1 MPGRT
6 LDEHGSKTLLSR
18 HGLKV
23 PRMVKLDGGLE
34 GIEFPV
40 ALKAVSSEIKHKTE
54 AGAVV
59 LDIGSEEELHRE
71 AEQMRE
77 RLPGVELM
85 AEEMVP
91 AGLEAIVGVV
101 DDPTFGPV
109 IMVGLGG
116 TLAELLADTAFRKL
130 PIDARDAA
138 EMIAELEH
146 HELFGGFRG
155 HPDVTDELVRTLVA
169 VSGVVEAEDIYEMDL
184 NPVVLNEN
192 GAVIV
197 DAKISVHV
205 E

>member
-1 MPGRT
+1 MPGRP
-6 LDEHGSKTLLSR
+6 LDEYESKTLLSR
-18 HGLKV
+18 HGLNV
-23 PRMVKLDGGLE
+23 PRMSKLDGGVE
-34 GIEFPV
+34 GIEYPV
-40 ALKAVSSEIKHKTE
+40 ALKAVSADIKHKTE

-59 LDIGSEEELHRE
+59 LDIGSEEELMIE
-71 AEQMRE
+71 ARLMRE

-91 AGLEAIVGVV
+91 AGLEAIIGVV
-101 DDPTFGPV
+101 DDPTFGRV

-116 TLAELLADTAFRKL
+116 TLAELLADSAFRKL

-138 EMIAELEH
+138 EMVAELEH
-146 HELFGGFRG
+146 RALFGGFRG

-169 VSGVVEAEDIYEMDL
+169 VSEVAEAEDITEMDL
-184 NPVVLNEN
+184 NPVVMNGS

-197 DAKISVHV
+197 DAKISVSS